1 MKARHLLIACAAMLL
16 PAGMQAQKID
26 FNNQANANNTSS
38 GYTGWDPV
46 QLTGVQTSSM
56 TVNGVTITIG
66 HGTGTQATKVK
77 SNWYANG
84 VNKGSAFTEESKLV
98 CDGIYGMMSDDD
110 YGPYGK
116 TTARVAI
123 SVKIKGLSAGTHGVM
138 AYHNY
143 VDGGTV
149 TLPTIGVAVNGE
161 TKQTGIVQTQREMT
175 LSAAA
180 HSFVSFQ
187 VASADEEVELT
198 YFSEP
203 VSGTDY
209 STTYFYINSLEIG
222 GSDADNLI
230 QNPYPTDQDAHVN
243 ADDGSLTFS
252 WTPAVNTPTKHTF
265 YLGTSESEVEEATTG
280 GEETTGAQLTKTG
293 LTPVRTY
300 FWRVDE
306 TINGIT
312 YKGKVF
318 SFRPRR
324 IAFPGA
330 DGAGK
335 YAVGGRDGIVYHVTS
350 LSDDGSEGTLRYG
363 LETLTGARTIVF
375 DVSGEIQLT
384 KTLVCKDKNVTIAGQ
399 TAPGIGIMLR
409 NEPFGANS
417 DDGITRF
424 IRFRYGHGDDWDG
437 TSPNAN
443 TGNAAGLSANYGIM
457 DHCLLGWGSDE
468 TFSSRGAH
476 NISFQYNIIGESLN
490 QNGHKNYWEGNH
502 NAQHGYAATIAG
514 EIGSMH
520 HNLLAHNEGRNWSLG
535 GGLDGDAN
543 FAGRLNI
550 YNNVCYNWG
559 NRATDGGAH
568 NVNFVNNY
576 YKLGPATTQN
586 FILSADHEDD
596 YAGTQQYYL
605 SGNLRVSQDGATK
618 KGDVLND
625 TYRTTIKNG
634 VTVNYDTFVSSPFE
648 CWSVEGDIETAEAAF
663 RNVLSLAGCNYERL
677 DMNEARLI
685 QETRDGT
692 YTKKGSRSGKAG
704 LIDKESDSEGWNGL
718 GITTETRPANWDTD
732 GDGIPNWYEE
742 VRGWDAMAAN
752 NNVYNETTFYTNLE
766 DYLNWLAAPHF
777 SIQAGA
783 TKAINLHD
791 YFAGY
796 PETATFTAAAPAPT
810 YGGGSDAQ
818 CTATVNGYT
827 MTVTA
832 GNGNALATVRVTA
845 TLGSVSLTR
854 DFNIHVSGGTTGI
867 LQLQAPAKE
876 AAKLNAYS
884 NNRYNMAG
892 QRVSQAYP
900 GIVMQNGRKYVQ

>member
-1 MKARHLLIACAAMLL
+1 MLL
-16 PAGMQAQKID
+16 SEGVQAQKID
-26 FNNQANANNTSS
+26 FNNQANANNTST
-38 GYTGWDPV
+38 GYTGWDPI
-46 QLTGVQTSSM
+46 QLTGAATSSM
-56 TVNGVTITIG
+56 TINGVTVTIG
-66 HGTGTQATKVK
+66 HGAGTQATKVK

-98 CDGIYGMMSDDD
+98 CDGIYGMMADDV

-116 TTARVAI
+116 TTAKVAI
-123 SVKIKGLSAGTHGVM
+123 SIKIKGLSAGTHGVT

-161 TKQTGIVQTQREMT
+161 TRQTGIKQTQREMT
-175 LSAAA
+175 MSAAA
-180 HSFVSFQ
+180 RSYVSFQ

-203 VSGTDY
+203 VEGTDY
-209 STTYFYINSLEIG
+209 TTTYFYINSLEIG
-222 GSDADNLI
+222 GENTDNLI
-230 QNPYPTDQDAHVN
+230 QNPYPTNLDNHVDADN
-243 ADDGSLTFS
+243 GSLTFT
-252 WTPAVNTPTKHTF
+252 WTPSVNAPTKHTF
-265 YLGTSESEVEEATTG
+265 YLGTVESEVADATTG
-280 GEETTGAQLTKTG
+280 GEETTATQLTRTG
-293 LTPVRTY
+293 LTPARTY
-300 FWRVDE
+300 YWRVDE
-306 TINGIT
+306 TINGET

-324 IAFPGA
+324 LAFPRA

-363 LETLTGARTIVF
+363 LETLTGPRTIVF
-375 DVSGEIQLT
+375 DVSGAIQLI

-424 IRFRYGHGDDWDG
+424 MRFRYGHGDDWDG
-437 TSPNAN
+437 TSANAN

-502 NAQHGYAATIAG
+502 SAQHGYAATIAG
-514 EIGSMH
+514 EVGSMH
-520 HNLLAHNEGRNWSLG
+520 HNLLAHNEGRNWSMG

-576 YKLGPATTQN
+576 YKKGPSTTQN
-586 FILSADHEDD
+586 IILSADHEDD
-596 YAGTQQYYL
+596 YADTQQYYL

-618 KGDVLND
+618 KGDALDD
-625 TYRTTIKNG
+625 TYRTTLKNG
-634 VTVNYDTFVSSPFE
+634 VTVNYDTFVSNPFE
-648 CWSVEGDIETAEAAF
+648 FWSMESGVETAEAAF
-663 RNVLSLAGCNYERL
+663 MNVLSLAGCNYEQL
-677 DMNEARLI
+677 DKNEARLI

-692 YTKKGSRSGKAG
+692 STKTGSRSGKAG
-704 LIDKESDSEGWNGL
+704 LIDKESDSEGWDGL

-732 GDGIPNWYEE
+732 GDGIPNWFEE
-742 VRGWDAMAAN
+742 ARGWDAAVAN
-752 NNVYNETTFYTNLE
+752 NNVYDETTCYTNLE
-766 DYLNWLAAPHF
+766 DYLNWLAEPHF
-777 SIQAGA
+777 TIAGGA
-783 TKAINLHD
+783 TQTVNLRD

-796 PETATFTAAAPAPT
+796 PETATFTAAAPVAT
-810 YGGGSDAQ
+810 FGNGGQTQ
-818 CTATVNGYT
+818 CTATVNGST
-827 MTVTA
+827 LTVTA
-832 GNGNALATVRVTA
+832 GSSNALNTVRVTA
-845 TLGSVSLTR
+845 TTGNISLTR
-854 DFNIHVSGGTTGI
+854 NFNIHTTAGTTGI
-867 LQLQAPAKE
+867 VQLQAPARE
-876 AAKLNAYS
+876 ADKQGAYS
-884 NNRYNMAG
+884 DNRYNMAG
-892 QRVSQAYP
+892 QRVSQSYS
-900 GIVMQNGRKYVQ
+900 GIVMQNGKKYVQ

>member
-1 MKARHLLIACAAMLL
+1 MLL
-16 PAGMQAQKID
+16 SAGMQAQKID

-38 GYTGWDPV
+38 GYTGWNPI
-46 QLTGVQTSSM
+46 QLTGEQTSSM
-56 TVNGVTITIG
+56 TIDGVTVTVG
-66 HGTGTQATKVK
+66 HGAGTQATKVK

-98 CDGIYGMMSDDD
+98 CDGIYGMMADDD

-149 TLPTIGVAVNGE
+149 TLPTIGVAVNGV

-175 LSAAA
+175 MSAAA
-180 HSFVSFQ
+180 HSFVSFE

-203 VSGTDY
+203 ADGTDY

-222 GSDADNLI
+222 GDNADNLV
-230 QNPYPTDQDAHVN
+230 QNPYPTNQDYRVD
-243 ADDGSLTFS
+243 ADNGSLTFT

-265 YLGTSESEVEEATTG
+265 YMGTNESEVDGATTG
-280 GEETTGAQLTKTG
+280 GEETTEAQLTKTG
-293 LTPVRTY
+293 LSPVNTY
-300 FWRVDE
+300 YWRVDE
-306 TINGIT
+306 TINGVT

-330 DGAGK
+330 EGAGK

-350 LSDDGSEGTLRYG
+350 LNDD
-363 LETLTGARTIVF
+363 
-375 DVSGEIQLT
+375 
-384 KTLVCKDKNVTIAGQ
+384 VTIAGQ

-409 NEPFGANS
+409 DEDFGANS

-424 IRFRYGHGDDWDG
+424 IRFRYGHGDDWNG
-437 TSPNAN
+437 TSKNLN

-468 TFSSRGAH
+468 TFSSRGAK

-490 QNGHKNYWEGNH
+490 QNGHKNYWEDNPSV
-502 NAQHGYAATIAG
+502 QHGYAATIGG

-535 GGLDGDAN
+535 GGLDGDAH

-550 YNNVCYNWG
+550 YNNVCFNWG
-559 NRATDGGAH
+559 KRATDGGAH

-576 YKLGPATTQN
+576 YKKGPSTTQD

-596 YAGTQQYYL
+596 FAGTQQYYV

-618 KGDVLND
+618 KEDTLND
-625 TYRTTIKNG
+625 TYRTTLKNG
-634 VTVNYDTFVSSPFE
+634 VTVNYDTFVSNPFE

-663 RNVLSLAGCNYERL
+663 MNVLSLAGCNYQSL
-677 DMNEARLI
+677 DRNEARLV

-692 YTKKGSRSGKAG
+692 YTKTGSRSGKAG
-704 LIDKESDSEGWNGL
+704 LIDKESDSEGWDGL
-718 GITTETRPANWDTD
+718 GIITETRPANWDTD
-732 GDGIPNWYEE
+732 GDGIPNWFEE
-742 VRGWDAMAAN
+742 ARGWDAAVAN
-752 NNVYNETTFYTNLE
+752 NNVYNETTCYTNLE
-766 DYLNWLAAPHF
+766 DYLNWLAVPHF
-777 SIQAGA
+777 SIAAGA
-783 TKAINLHD
+783 TQTINLRD
-791 YFAGY
+791 FFAGY

-810 YGGGSDAQ
+810 YGGGSDAP
-818 CTATVNGYT
+818 CTATINGAT

-832 GNGNALATVRVTA
+832 GSGSALATVRVTA
-845 TLGSVSLTR
+845 TAGDISLAR
-854 DFNIHVSGGTTGI
+854 DFNIHIGEGTTGI
-867 LQLQAPAKE
+867 QQVQTPANE
-876 AAKLNAYS
+876 ATKQNAYS
-884 NNRYNMAG
+884 NNRYNIAG
-892 QRVSQAYP
+892 QKVSEAYN
-900 GIVMQNGRKYVQ
+900 GIVMQNGKKYVQ